1 MIIIFTPTLLSA
13 GEILAGDEAGPWKQL
28 WQHSRQVG
36 RAPLEFGSFP
46 EAVEGGE
53 DHAGKQLLNHLPGT
67 SQATSVLS
75 LGSFLHDLCRMPSAM
90 PPPPDATSPF
100 PVSPSPPL
108 LQKRLHL
115 YLVSENSSGYS
126 PAQSFHF
133 QLGELLTCSRFCS
146 NPRTC
151 NSQGHRTSAEEADS
165 RSSPAAA
172 PLTPSCSGAQ
182 SDSLSIE

>member
-1 MIIIFTPTLLSA
+1 M
-13 GEILAGDEAGPWKQL
+13 DEAGPWEQL

-90 PPPPDATSPF
+90 PPPPDTPPPHPRRLSK
-100 PVSPSPPL
+100 PSLTAEKAPPL
-108 LQKRLHL
+108 PSLR
-115 YLVSENSSGYS
+115 E
-126 PAQSFHF
+126 
-133 QLGELLTCSRFCS
+133 QLRILT
-146 NPRTC
+146 
-151 NSQGHRTSAEEADS
+151 
-165 RSSPAAA
+165 RSIIPFSIRG
-172 PLTPSCSGAQ
+172 TP
-182 SDSLSIE
+182 DL